1 MSAACAQINSAS
13 PLDHERLAV
22 RRAYGRNIRGY
33 TVPSSIEE
41 RVYPESAFGGFPR
54 CDNVISFLSRVQALA
69 MEAGTVLNVGCG
81 RGAGAHD
88 SSPYRAKLHDL
99 RGKARR
105 VIGIDVDP
113 EAASNP
119 LVDEFRLIEKSKPWP
134 VESASVDLA
143 IADYV
148 LEHLED
154 PESFF
159 SELNRVLKPDGVACL
174 RTPNRWGYVSL
185 IARLIP
191 NRFHGRVVTKVQQ
204 RREEQDVFPTYYRCN
219 SKSAVRRFTRAL
231 GLQGCMYTI
240 EVTPAYLAFSP
251 ILYRIGAVVHSM
263 LPPPLRSTL
272 LIFLRKPAQGLP
284 SAGR

>member
-1 MSAACAQINSAS
+1 MRSSRMQAGWSVSA
-13 PLDHERLAV
+13 
-22 RRAYGRNIRGY
+22 
-33 TVPSSIEE
+33 SSIEE
-41 RVYPESAFGGFPR
+41 RVYPESVFGGFPR
-54 CDNVISFLSRVQALA
+54 CDNVVSFLSRVQALA
-69 MEAGTVLNVGCG
+69 MDAGTVLNVGCG
-81 RGAGAHD
+81 RGAGAND

-134 VESASVDLA
+134 VESDSVDLA
-143 IADYV
+143 LADYV

-154 PESFF
+154 PKSFF
-159 SELNRVLKPDGVACL
+159 IELNRVLKPGGVACL
-174 RTPNRWGYVSL
+174 RTPNRWGYVSV

-219 SKSAVRRFTRAL
+219 SKSALRRLTRPL

-251 ILYRIGAVVHSM
+251 ILYRIAAVAHSI

-272 LIFLRKPAQGLP
+272 LIFLRKTVHVSGAPT
-284 SAGR
+284 R